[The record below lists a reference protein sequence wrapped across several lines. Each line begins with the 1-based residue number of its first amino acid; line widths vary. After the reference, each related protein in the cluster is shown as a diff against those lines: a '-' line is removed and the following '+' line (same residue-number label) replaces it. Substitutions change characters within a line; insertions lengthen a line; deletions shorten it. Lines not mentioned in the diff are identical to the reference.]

1 MDKAYPAGQLADD
14 GSSNSPALEG
24 GLENSS
30 TLDSAACCRY
40 KKSPRDAQAQRL
52 LQNRLN
58 RMIGQLNG
66 IKSMLEDNRYCGD
79 ILNQVAAVGSALQSF
94 GYLVLQDHL
103 QTCVVEE
110 ILQGNNQIVD
120 EALDLMKKL
129 K

>member
-1 MDKAYPAGQLADD
+1 MDKAYPAGQLADN
-14 GSSNSPALEG
+14 SSSDSPAWASSPD
-24 GLENSS
+24 NSS
-30 TLDSAACCRY
+30 DSGSPACCRY
-40 KKSPRDAQAQRL
+40 KKSPRDAQAQRQ

>member
-1 MDKAYPAGQLADD
+1 MDKAYPADQLADD
-14 GSSNSPALEG
+14 SSSKNSALEG

-30 TLDSAACCRY
+30 IQDSPACCRY
-40 KKSPRDAQAQRL
+40 KKSPRDVQAQRL